1 MALILGIDAAWTE
14 AGSSGV
20 ALLETRN
27 GRRTVL
33 AANSSYAE
41 FLGDD
46 AGDRQLAGMPPDATL
61 LLQKA
66 ENIAG
71 AAVDLVAIDMPMA
84 RYKNYWPPRCR
95 QCDFS
100 CVQCAMGIN
109 TFA

>member
-1 MALILGIDAAWTE
+1 MALILGIDAAWTKT
-14 AGSSGV
+14 GSSGI

-46 AGDRQLAGMPPDATL
+46 AGDRQLAPDADTL
-61 LLQKA
+61 ASKGRKHCGSGCRSRCDGHA
-66 ENIAG
+66 NG
-71 AAVDLVAIDMPMA
+71 P
-84 RYKNYWPPRCR
+84 YKNYWPPRCR

-100 CVQCAMGIN
+100 CVQRAMGIN